1 MMRAVCTVPFPKRN
15 NYVELNIFYSK
26 KIQRCRTA
34 SSLSSRLKIVVTAY
48 FVLYRFIHL
57 SGRECNESTAM
68 ATIVDK
74 NQATKP
80 VSGGDASE
88 PGTIIGIILV
98 VILGAIILVILIY
111 CKYYRR
117 YKRRKTEMAHVHYIA
132 DPHIQPGKSLP
143 LKLIRVVNYSK
154 KT

>member
-1 MMRAVCTVPFPKRN
+1 M
-15 NYVELNIFYSK
+15 
-26 KIQRCRTA
+26 
-34 SSLSSRLKIVVTAY
+34 SSRLKIVVRAY

-132 DPHIQPGKSLP
+132 DPHIQPGKSHCHF
-143 LKLIRVVNYSK
+143 IN
-154 KT
+154 

>member
-1 MMRAVCTVPFPKRN
+1 MPN
-15 NYVELNIFYSK
+15 NK
-26 KIQRCRTA
+26 KIQRCRSA
-34 SSLSSRLKIVVTAY
+34 ISLSSRLKIVFSAY

-132 DPHIQPGKSLP
+132 DPHIQPGKSHCHF
-143 LKLIRVVNYSK
+143 IN
-154 KT
+154 